1 VKRRTAILISGRGSN
16 MEALIVAACDP
27 KFPAE
32 IALVLSNHPNA
43 AGLTI
48 ARAAGVCA
56 VGIDHRAFGQNR
68 PAHEAAINSALR
80 LADIEIVCLAGYM
93 RLFTPFLVSVWQG
106 RMLNVHPSLLPSFPG
121 IDTHSRA
128 LAGGVNFHGCSVHV
142 VTEAMDIGPILTQA
156 AVPVLSNDDQD
167 HLAQRVM
174 SQEHLIYPAALAAF
188 ATALP

>member
-16 MEALIVAACDP
+16 MEALIVAAYDP

-32 IALVLSNHPNA
+32 IALVLSSHPNA

-48 ARAAGVCA
+48 ARTAGVCA
-56 VGIDHRAFGQNR
+56 VAIDHRAFGQNR

-93 RLFTPFLVSVWQG
+93 RLFTPFLVRVWQG

-128 LAGGVNFHGCSVHV
+128 LAAGVNFHGCSVHV
-142 VTEAMDIGPILTQA
+142 VTEAIDIGPILTQA
-156 AVPVLSNDDQD
+156 TVPVLSNHNQN
-167 HLAQRVM
+167 HLAQLVI
-174 SQEHLIYPAALAAF
+174 SQEHLIYPAVLAAF